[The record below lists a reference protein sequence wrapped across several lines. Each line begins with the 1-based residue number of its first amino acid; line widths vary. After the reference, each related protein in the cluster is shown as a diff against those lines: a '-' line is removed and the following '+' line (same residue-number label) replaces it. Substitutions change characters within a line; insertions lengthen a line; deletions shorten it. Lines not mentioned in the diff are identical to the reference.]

1 MIMYIIIGG
10 AYQTLEDFLWE
21 EHRIL
26 IIYLPARTPEWNPME
41 LVWGI
46 LVRRLGLYNLSAI
59 RQHNTNAIAHAAS
72 AILKNVTHEDVW
84 KFYKK
89 ILV

>member
-1 MIMYIIIGG
+1 
-10 AYQTLEDFLWE
+10 
-21 EHRIL
+21 
-26 IIYLPARTPEWNPME
+26 ME

-89 ILV
+89 CFNLK